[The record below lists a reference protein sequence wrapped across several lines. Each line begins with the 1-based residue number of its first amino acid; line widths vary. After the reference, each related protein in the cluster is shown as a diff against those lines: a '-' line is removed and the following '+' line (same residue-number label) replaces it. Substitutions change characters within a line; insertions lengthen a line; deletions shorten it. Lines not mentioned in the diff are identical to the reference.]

1 MKFHDHEFLPQNEF
15 SRLTPALI
23 KAAFSCLSDARR
35 LTSMSWCQY
44 EHTEEDVAALR
55 REGPGP
61 WALWCASLGDN
72 ICGSDVPEIVGV
84 PIDQP
89 LYLKNAIDP
98 TLYLQVEE
106 GCPDGPKLM
115 FKAKPENIDESSM
128 PWLAERMS
136 AYSFSLKHVKSGCVV
151 ECCRRDDDPQATLCL
166 RSGRPFFGQKC
177 VEFIHVVRRKVEDEA
192 APFRL
197 ECTSMKSPYLLS
209 KDNQRSFMV
218 DSRIVDWPRVEPG
231 DNGWLIGCVEPAL
244 GSGEDLRGGGH
255 IFLWEKV
262 VQKYGSL

>member
-1 MKFHDHEFLPQNEF
+1 MGRGFCISY
-15 SRLTPALI
+15 SR
-23 KAAFSCLSDARR
+23 SLSSHPP
-35 LTSMSWCQY
+35 SMEY
-44 EHTEEDVAALR
+44 TEEEIVALR

-61 WALWCASLGDN
+61 WTLWCASLADS

-89 LYLKNAIDP
+89 LYFKNAIDP

-106 GCPDGPKLM
+106 GCPDGSKLM
-115 FKAKPENIDESSM
+115 FKAKPDNTIGGAGPDESSM
-128 PWLAERMS
+128 WWLAERMS
-136 AYSFSLKHVKSGCVV
+136 ASSFSLKHVKSGCVV
-151 ECCRRDDDPQATLCL
+151 ECRCRDDDPQATLCL
-166 RSGRPFFGQKC
+166 RSDRPCFGQKC
-177 VEFIHVVRRKVEDEA
+177 VEFIVRRKVEDEA
-192 APFRL
+192 GPFRL

-209 KDNQRSFMV
+209 KANQRAFCV

-244 GSGEDLRGGGH
+244 GSGEDLREGGH

-262 VQKYGSL
+262 KQKYG